1 METMRQEHPILI
13 LGNDDAST
21 ITLGQLREFIT
32 ETCRSLPD
40 DTPIMFN
47 CTFGEEAVVPCIQ
60 VLADKESVELYN
72 F

>member
-1 METMRQEHPILI
+1 METMRQEHPMFE
-13 LGNDDAST
+13 LGNDDASV
-21 ITLGQLREFIT
+21 IKLGQLRQFLN

-40 DTPIMFN
+40 STPITIN
-47 CTFGEEAVVPCIQ
+47 SVTGDNTIVPCIQ

>member
-1 METMRQEHPILI
+1 METMHQEHPMFMLV
-13 LGNDDAST
+13 NDDASV
-21 ITLGQLREFIT
+21 IKLGQLRQFLN

-40 DTPIMFN
+40 STPITIN
-47 CTFGEEAVVPCIQ
+47 SVTGDNVIVPCIQ